1 MGADMT
7 FHVKEGELCAGAVPL
22 VEVAES
28 VGTPTYVY
36 LGDAI
41 AERYRQLQR
50 AFAEVPARIC
60 YAVKANSN
68 LGVLRLM
75 KDLGAGFD
83 IVSGGELQRVIAVG
97 AAPEAVVFSGV
108 GKSVAEIDLALK
120 CGVGCFNVE
129 SAAELERLAD
139 QAALLGRTAVLA
151 VRVNPQVDAKTHPYI
166 ATGLKESKFGVS
178 VAEARTLMLRA
189 QRHPQLQPRGLA
201 CHIGSQIEQAAPY
214 LEALDCLLGLAD
226 DLGARGLKLD
236 HIDIGGGF
244 GVTYK
249 DETPLDPAQLAA
261 AAKRRLDLAKM
272 GPRTLVIEP
281 GRFLTAGAGVL
292 LTRIEYLKPG
302 REAGQPHFAVVDAAM
317 NDLLRPALYQAWH
330 PVERVQPADAN
341 AKLASWNIV
350 GPVCES
356 GDFLALRRRLALS
369 PGDLL
374 AVGAAGAYGMAQSSN
389 YNSRGRPAE
398 VLVQGDGFRTV
409 RRREHIKDQLALER
423 LEADG

>member
-1 MGADMT
+1 MS
-7 FHVKEGELCAGAVPL
+7 FHVEGGELFAGSVPL

-36 LGDAI
+36 CGDAI
-41 AERYRQLQR
+41 AARYRQLQS
-50 AFAEVPARIC
+50 AFAEVPVRIC

-68 LGVLRLM
+68 LGVLRLV
-75 KDLGAGFD
+75 KELGAGFD
-83 IVSGGELQRVIAVG
+83 IVSGGELQRVIAAG
-97 AAPEAVVFSGV
+97 GAPESAVFSGV

-129 SAAELERLAD
+129 SEAELERLGE
-139 QAALLGRTAVLA
+139 QAALLGRTAPMA

-166 ATGLKESKFGVS
+166 ATGLRESKFGVTL
-178 VAEARTLMLRA
+178 AEARTLMIRA
-189 QRHPQLQPRGLA
+189 HQHPRLQPRGLA

-214 LEALDCLLGLAD
+214 LEALDGLLSLAD
-226 DLGARGLKLD
+226 DLGAQGLKLD

-249 DETPLDPAQLAA
+249 DETPLAPAQLAA
-261 AAKRRLDLAKM
+261 AVRRRM
-272 GPRTLVIEP
+272 GARPQTLVIEP
-281 GRFLTAGAGVL
+281 GRFLTANAGVL
-292 LTRIEYLKPG
+292 LTRVEYLKPSQESG
-302 REAGQPHFAVVDAAM
+302 RPHFAVVDAAM

-330 PVERVQPADAN
+330 PVELVQPAKEDA
-341 AKLASWNIV
+341 LSASWNIV
-350 GPVCES
+350 GPICES
-356 GDFLALRRRLALS
+356 GDFLALRRQLALS

-398 VLVQGDGFRTV
+398 VLVQGGRFRVV
-409 RRREHIKDQLALER
+409 RRREHINHQLALER
-423 LEADG
+423 LTADG